1 MPGLYLRAMDAL
13 EWSGDSV
20 RAGVVAEEA
29 YRRFAGHPD
38 PATAA
43 AVAHRAASYRTIA
56 APAAELALI
65 EEAWRLFE
73 QAPPSAEHAQA

>member
-1 MPGLYLRAMDAL
+1 MPGLYLQAMDAL

-29 YRRFAGHPD
+29 CRRFAGHPA
-38 PATAA
+38 PAIAA
-43 AVAHRAASYRTIA
+43 AVAHRAAYYWTIA
-56 APAAELALI
+56 APAGELPLT

-73 QAPPSAEHAQA
+73 QAPPRY